1 MLFKISIDIVNFV
14 IFFSLFLIGF
24 AHCFYILYGNSDI
37 PQFKDTIRTAITLFN
52 MNLGDF
58 NYDSIEKS
66 YYPVAGSFFITF
78 NVISVIVLLNL
89 LIAIMGDSYNIINQQ
104 SEKEWRFELSKLI
117 LYIQNMNQ
125 KLYEDNYKCDCL
137 YVIEKDRPIKGL
149 KSIILNKDSNYYRN
163 SISKNMKKIKR
174 ELTKKYSNKS
184 KKRRV

>member
-1 MLFKISIDIVNFV
+1 
-14 IFFSLFLIGF
+14 
-24 AHCFYILYGNSDI
+24 
-37 PQFKDTIRTAITLFN
+37 

-66 YYPVAGSFFITF
+66 NYPVAGSVFFIIF

-125 KLYEDNYKCDCL
+125 KLYEENYKCNCL
-137 YVIEKDRPIKGL
+137 YVIEKDRLLKGL
-149 KSIILNKDSNYYRN
+149 KSTILNKDSNYYRN
-163 SISKNMKKIKR
+163 SIS
-174 ELTKKYSNKS
+174 
-184 KKRRV
+184 